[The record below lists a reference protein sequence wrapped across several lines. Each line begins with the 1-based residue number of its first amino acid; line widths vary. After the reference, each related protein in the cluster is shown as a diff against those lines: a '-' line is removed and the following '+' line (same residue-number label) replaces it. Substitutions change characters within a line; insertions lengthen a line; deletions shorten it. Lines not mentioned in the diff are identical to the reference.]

1 MALITKA
8 IKGTKDVLPK
18 DVHKNQYIEAT
29 ALDIASKFGYKEI
42 RTPVFEY
49 TELFQ
54 RGVGDTTD
62 VVQKEMYTFDDKG
75 GRSITLRPE
84 GTAGAVRS
92 YLENGL
98 CNEALPQ
105 KVCYLISCYRY
116 EKPQAGRLRE
126 FHQFG
131 VECFGSASPLADAE
145 IIALAKSLFDTLGVK
160 DLNLEINSIGCPT
173 CRAEYHKALKKY
185 FSSRKDE
192 LCDTCKSR
200 LDRNPMRI
208 LDCKSPICHE
218 IAEGAPVVIDYLC
231 DECKE
236 HFENVQKYLK
246 AQNIEYTIN
255 PQIVRGLD
263 YYTKT
268 VFEFVSNS
276 IGAQGTV
283 CGGGRYDGLVEELG
297 GQHTPSLGFAMG
309 IERLMLLMEAQGC
322 EFPEAEKPD
331 LFIVALGEKATLKA
345 VEIAKDMREEGF
357 SALLDLNQ
365 RSVRAQMKY
374 ADKLGAKFN
383 VVIGDNEVEA
393 KTAKLKNMQTGE
405 ETEIN
410 LDTFV
415 SGFYSISLNEQLADL
430 EINGEEFDF
439 NSLFGLGNKS
449 DEE

>member
-42 RTPVFEY
+42 RTPVFEH

-92 YLENGL
+92 FLENGL

-105 KVCYLISCYRY
+105 KVCYLTSCYRY

-131 VECFGSASPLADAE
+131 VECFGTASPLADAE
-145 IIALAKSLFDTLGVK
+145 IIALAKSIFDTLGVR
-160 DLNLEINSIGCPT
+160 DLSLEINSIGCPK
-173 CRAEYHKALKKY
+173 CRAEYHKALKEY
-185 FSSRKDE
+185 FASRKDE
-192 LCDTCKSR
+192 LCDTCKGR

-218 IAEGAPVVIDYLC
+218 IAQGAPVVIDYLC

-236 HFENVQKYLK
+236 HFEKVQKYLD
-246 AQNIEYTIN
+246 AQNIEYKIN

-297 GQHTPSLGFAMG
+297 GQHTASLGFAMG
-309 IERLMLLMEAQGC
+309 LERLMLLLEAQGC
-322 EFPEAEKPD
+322 EFPQAEKPD

-345 VEIAKDMREEGF
+345 LEIAKDMREEGF

-383 VVIGDNEVEA
+383 VVIGDNEVEN
-393 KTAKLKNMQTGE
+393 KIAKLKNMQTGE

-415 SGFYSISLNEQLADL
+415 SGFYNISLNDQLADL

-439 NSLFGLGNKS
+439 GSLFGLKNS
-449 DEE
+449 EEE